1 MKVDDVVLR
10 RLAHWGA
17 RYGPRVFV
25 EHSPRFIGLMFAAGL
40 TRVRA
45 SVRQNIRRVMG
56 PRQPWI
62 ETYDTARTFMNYAAC
77 LAEGMAMDRRE
88 GQRAQ
93 FSVEGR
99 EYLAKAL
106 ASGRGLILLTAH
118 VGPFEAAAQL
128 FTRDFQVKLMVVM
141 HREADA
147 EARRFHDELRRR
159 RGIIV
164 THVGEHPTDAL
175 PVLAHLQAG
184 GVAAIQLDRVPEQSR
199 ELDAQLFGASWR
211 LPAGPF
217 RLAALCDVPLM
228 TVFARRRG
236 FYDYEVVLGEPVW
249 LDKANLEHDVAQM
262 AQKLAAD
269 VERAILRDPTQWF
282 NFQAAKEP

>member
-1 MKVDDVVLR
+1 MKVDHVVLR
-10 RLAHWGA
+10 RLAYWGA
-17 RYGPRVFV
+17 RYGPRLFV
-25 EHSPRFIGLMFAAGL
+25 EHSPALLGLMFAAGL
-40 TRVRA
+40 PGVRA
-45 SVRQNIRRVMG
+45 GVRQNIRRVMG
-56 PRQPWI
+56 SRHSWI
-62 ETYDTARTFMNYAAC
+62 ESYDTARTFMNYAAC
-77 LAEGMAMDRRE
+77 LAEGLAMERTE
-88 GQRAQ
+88 GQRAR

-99 EYLAKAL
+99 DALDAAL
-106 ASGRGLILLTAH
+106 ASRRGLILLTAH

-128 FTRDFQVKLMVVM
+128 FTRDFKVKLMVVM

-147 EARRFHDELRRR
+147 EARRFHDELRQR

-175 PVLAHLQAG
+175 PVLAHLQSG
-184 GVAAIQLDRVPEQSR
+184 GVAAIQLDRVPDQSR
-199 ELDAQLFGASWR
+199 ELETQLFGATWR

-236 FYDYEVVLGEPVW
+236 FYDYEVVIGEPIRIT
-249 LDKANLEHDVAQM
+249 KADLEHGALEVAQR
-262 AQKLAAD
+262 LATD

-282 NFQAAKEP
+282 HFQATKGP

>member
-1 MKVDDVVLR
+1 MKVDHVVLR
-10 RLAHWGA
+10 RLAYWGA
-17 RYGPRVFV
+17 RYGPRRFV
-25 EHSPRFIGLMFAAGL
+25 EHSPPLLGLMFAAGL
-40 TRVRA
+40 PGARA
-45 SVRQNIRRVMG
+45 SVLQNIRRVMG
-56 PRQPWI
+56 SRQPWI

-77 LAEGMAMDRRE
+77 LAEGLAMDRSE
-88 GQRAQ
+88 GQRAE

-99 EYLAKAL
+99 EYLTAAL

-147 EARRFHDELRRR
+147 EARRFHDELRQR

-175 PVLAHLQAG
+175 PVLSHLQKG

-199 ELDAQLFGASWR
+199 ELDTRLFGATWR

-236 FYDYEVVLGEPVW
+236 FYDYEVVLGEPIRVT
-249 LDKANLEHDVAQM
+249 KADLEDGVLQIAQR
-262 AQKLAAD
+262 LATE

-282 NFQAAKEP
+282 HFQPVKQP

>member
-1 MKVDDVVLR
+1 MKVDHVLFR
-10 RLAHWGA
+10 RLAYLGA
-17 RYGPRVFV
+17 RYGPRIFV
-25 EHSPRFIGLMFAAGL
+25 EHSPPLFGLLFALGL
-40 TRVRA
+40 PEARA
-45 SVRQNIRRVMG
+45 SVRQNVRRVMG
-56 PRQPWI
+56 LRQPWI

-77 LAEGMAMDRRE
+77 LAEGLAMDRSE
-88 GQRAQ
+88 GKRAR

-99 EYLAKAL
+99 EHLTAAL
-106 ASGRGLILLTAH
+106 AGGRGLILLTAH

-128 FTRDFQVKLMVVM
+128 FARDFKVKLMVVM
-141 HREADA
+141 HREVDA
-147 EARRFHDELRRR
+147 EARRFHDDVRRR
-159 RGIIV
+159 RGLIV

-199 ELDAQLFGASWR
+199 DLETQLFGASWR

-236 FYDYEVVLGEPVW
+236 FYDYEVVLGEPIRVEKAD
-249 LDKANLEHDVAQM
+249 LDRGAVQVAQR
-262 AQKLAAD
+262 LATD

-282 NFQAAKEP
+282 HFQPAKEP

>member
-1 MKVDDVVLR
+1 MRVDHVALR
-10 RLAHWGA
+10 RLAYWGA

-25 EHSPRFIGLMFAAGL
+25 EHSPRLLGLLFAAGL
-40 TRVRA
+40 PEMRARVRA
-45 SVRQNIRRVMG
+45 NIRRVMG
-56 PRQPWI
+56 PRQPLI

-77 LAEGMAMDRRE
+77 LAEGLAMERGE
-88 GQRAQ
+88 GQRAH

-99 EYLAKAL
+99 QHLLDAL
-106 ASGRGLILLTAH
+106 EAGRGLILLTAH
-118 VGPFEAAAQL
+118 VGPFEAAAHL
-128 FTRDFQVKLMVVM
+128 FTRDFQAKLMVVM

-164 THVGEHPTDAL
+164 AHVGEHPTDAL
-175 PVLAHLQAG
+175 PVLAHLQQG
-184 GVAAIQLDRVPEQSR
+184 GVAAIQLDRVPAQSR
-199 ELDAQLFGASWR
+199 ELETQLFGATWR

-217 RLAALCDVPLM
+217 RLAALCEVPLM

-236 FYDYEVVLGEPVW
+236 FYDYEVVLGERVW
-249 LDKANLEHDVAQM
+249 VKKSDLEQGVSAVAQR
-262 AQKLAAD
+262 LATD

-282 NFQAAKEP
+282 HFQPTGNA

>member
-1 MKVDDVVLR
+1 MKVDHVVWR
-10 RLAHWGA
+10 RLAYLGA

-25 EHSPRFIGLMFAAGL
+25 EHSPRLLGLMFAAGL
-40 TRVRA
+40 PVTRER
-45 SVRQNIRRVMG
+45 VRQNIRRVMG
-56 PRQPWI
+56 PRGASI
-62 ETYDTARTFMNYAAC
+62 ETYDTLRTFMNYAAC
-77 LAEGMAMDRRE
+77 LAEGLAMDRRE
-88 GQRAQ
+88 GRRAH

-99 EYLAKAL
+99 EHLTDAL

-128 FTRDFQVKLMVVM
+128 FARDFQVKLMVVM

-147 EARRFHDELRRR
+147 EARRFHDDVRQR
-159 RGIIV
+159 RGIV
-164 THVGEHPTDAL
+164 VAHVGEHPTDAL
-175 PVLAHLQAG
+175 PVLGHLQAG

-199 ELDAQLFGASWR
+199 DLETRLFGATWR

-217 RLAALCDVPLM
+217 RLAALCDVPVM

-236 FYDYEVVLGEPVW
+236 FYDYEVVLGERIWVT
-249 LDKANLEHDVAQM
+249 KADLERGVERVAQH
-262 AQKLAAD
+262 LATA

-282 NFQAAKEP
+282 HFQPPHEP

>member
-1 MKVDDVVLR
+1 MKVDHVVLR
-10 RLAHWGA
+10 RLAYWGA
-17 RYGPRVFV
+17 RYGPRLFV
-25 EHSPRFIGLMFAAGL
+25 EHSPALLGLMFAAGL
-40 TRVRA
+40 PGVRA
-45 SVRQNIRRVMG
+45 GVRQNIRRVMG
-56 PRQPWI
+56 SRHSWI
-62 ETYDTARTFMNYAAC
+62 ESYDTARTFMNYAAC
-77 LAEGMAMDRRE
+77 LAEGLAMERTE
-88 GQRAQ
+88 GQRAR

-99 EYLAKAL
+99 DALDAAL
-106 ASGRGLILLTAH
+106 ASRRGLILLTAH

-128 FTRDFQVKLMVVM
+128 FTRDFKVKLMVVM

-147 EARRFHDELRRR
+147 EARRFHDELRQR

-175 PVLAHLQAG
+175 PVLAHLQSG
-184 GVAAIQLDRVPEQSR
+184 EVAAIQLDRVPDQSR
-199 ELDAQLFGASWR
+199 ELETQLFGATWR

-236 FYDYEVVLGEPVW
+236 FYDYEVVIGEPIRIT
-249 LDKANLEHDVAQM
+249 KADLEHGALEVAQR
-262 AQKLAAD
+262 LATD

-282 NFQAAKEP
+282 HFQATKGP